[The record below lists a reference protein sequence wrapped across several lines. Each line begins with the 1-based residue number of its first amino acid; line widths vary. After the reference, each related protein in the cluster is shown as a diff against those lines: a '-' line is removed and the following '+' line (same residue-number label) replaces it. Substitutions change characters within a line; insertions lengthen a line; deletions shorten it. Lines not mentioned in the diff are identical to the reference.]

1 MSLSS
6 ADIAHLEAV
15 LAQGKKPKVVFTDAA
30 GQVAGRTG
38 KVVAL
43 DPGGVDDFVTVAFGS
58 DELPFAAVELRLPAP
73 GEGTRRAPRQR
84 TSAAAAAPAAP
95 SGPGLLPDEPAPK
108 PAPKTAAPAASER
121 KPVTATEA
129 TPPVAE
135 AAPAPKKK
143 AARPRAATAK
153 QPELQI
159 TLSYE
164 DGEWS
169 VAAARGA
176 RTVVKGAKV
185 AHSAA
190 LAMCQSSGSDEVA
203 EVVAEVVEKIRSEAA
218 EEASRLRRQLDEAEA
233 RLAELK

>member
-43 DPGGVDDFVTVAFGS
+43 DPGGVDDFVHVAFGS
-58 DELPFAAVELRLPAP
+58 DELSFSAAELRLPAP
-73 GEGTRRAPRQR
+73 GEGARRAPRQR
-84 TSAAAAAPAAP
+84 SNEPVAP

-108 PAPKTAAPAASER
+108 NQPAVSER
-121 KPVTATEA
+121 KTVTAPEA
-129 TPPVAE
+129 PQAAAE
-135 AAPAPKKK
+135 PAAAPKKK
-143 AARPRAATAK
+143 AARPRAAAAK
-153 QPELQI
+153 HPELSI
-159 TLSYE
+159 TLTYE

-169 VAAARGA
+169 VAATRGA
-176 RTVVKGAKV
+176 RAVVKGAKV
-185 AHSAA
+185 AHSNA
-190 LAMCQSSGSDEVA
+190 LAMCQASGSDEVA
-203 EVVAEVVEKIRSEAA
+203 EVVDEVVEKIRSEAA
-218 EEASRLRRQLDEAEA
+218 EEASRLRRQLEEAEA

>member
-6 ADIAHLEAV
+6 ADVAHLEAV

-43 DPGGVDDFVTVAFGS
+43 DPRGVDDFVTVAFGS
-58 DELPFAAVELRLPAP
+58 DELPFSAAELRLPAP

-84 TSAAAAAPAAP
+84 SNAPA
-95 SGPGLLPDEPAPK
+95 GPGLLPEDPEPK
-108 PAPKTAAPAASER
+108 PAPKTAPAASER
-121 KPVTATEA
+121 KPVTAPEA
-129 TPPVAE
+129 TPPAAE
-135 AAPAPKKK
+135 PAPAPKKK
-143 AARPRAATAK
+143 AARPRAAAK
-153 QPELQI
+153 HPELQV

-164 DGEWS
+164 DGEWT

-190 LAMCQSSGSDEVA
+190 LAMCQASGSDEVA
-203 EVVAEVVEKIRSEAA
+203 EVVSEVVEKIRSEAA
-218 EEASRLRRQLDEAEA
+218 EEASRLRRQLEEAEA

>member
-43 DPGGVDDFVTVAFGS
+43 DPGGVDDFVHVAFGS
-58 DELPFAAVELRLPAP
+58 DELSFSAAELRLPAP
-73 GEGTRRAPRQR
+73 GEGARRAPRQR
-84 TSAAAAAPAAP
+84 SNEPVAP

-108 PAPKTAAPAASER
+108 TQPAVSER
-121 KPVTATEA
+121 KTVTAPEA
-129 TPPVAE
+129 PQPVAAE
-135 AAPAPKKK
+135 PAAAPKKK
-143 AARPRAATAK
+143 AARPRAAAAK
-153 QPELQI
+153 HPELSI
-159 TLSYE
+159 TLTYE

-169 VAAARGA
+169 VAATRGA

-185 AHSAA
+185 AHSNA
-190 LAMCQSSGSDEVA
+190 LAMCQASGSDEVA
-203 EVVAEVVEKIRSEAA
+203 EVVDEVVEKIRSEAA
-218 EEASRLRRQLDEAEA
+218 EEASRLRRQLEEAEA

>member
-43 DPGGVDDFVTVAFGS
+43 DPAGVDDFVQVAFGS
-58 DELPFAAVELRLPAP
+58 DELSFSAVELRLPAP
-73 GEGTRRAPRQR
+73 GEGARRTAPRQR
-84 TSAAAAAPAAP
+84 AAAPT
-95 SGPGLLPDEPAPK
+95 GPGLLPDDAPETKAPEPKLAPKPVVSERKTVTEPAPS
-108 PAPKTAAPAASER
+108 APE
-121 KPVTATEA
+121 PV
-129 TPPVAE
+129 V
-135 AAPAPKKK
+135 KKK
-143 AARPRAATAK
+143 AARPRAQAAK
-153 QPELQI
+153 HPELTV
-159 TLSYE
+159 TLTYE

-169 VAAARGA
+169 VAATRGA

-185 AHSAA
+185 AHTNA
-190 LAMCQSSGSDEVA
+190 LTMCQASGSDEVN
-203 EVVAEVVEKIRSEAA
+203 EVVSEVVEKIRSEAA
-218 EEASRLRRQLDEAEA
+218 EEAARLRRQLEEAEA

>member
-43 DPGGVDDFVTVAFGS
+43 DPAGVDDFVQVAFGS
-58 DELPFAAVELRLPAP
+58 DELSFSAAELRLPAP
-73 GEGTRRAPRQR
+73 GEGARRTAAPRQR
-84 TSAAAAAPAAP
+84 SAAP
-95 SGPGLLPDEPAPK
+95 SGPGLLPDDAPAPAPQPK
-108 PAPKTAAPAASER
+108 PEVSER
-121 KPVTATEA
+121 KPVTEPET
-129 TPPVAE
+129 TPAAE
-135 AAPAPKKK
+135 PAPVKKK
-143 AARPRAATAK
+143 TARPRAAAAK
-153 QPELQI
+153 HPELQVI
-159 TLSYE
+159 LTYE

-169 VAAARGA
+169 VAASRGA

-185 AHSAA
+185 AHTNA
-190 LAMCQSSGSDEVA
+190 LAMCQAAGAVEVE
-203 EVVAEVVEKIRSEAA
+203 EVVSEVVEKIRSEAA
-218 EEASRLRRQLDEAEA
+218 EEAARLRRQLEEAEA

>member
-30 GQVAGRTG
+30 GQIAGRNG

-43 DPGGVDDFVTVAFGS
+43 DPAGVDDFVTVAFGS
-58 DELPFAAVELRLPAP
+58 DELPFSAAELRLPAP
-73 GEGTRRAPRQR
+73 GEGARRAPRQR
-84 TSAAAAAPAAP
+84 SAPQAPT
-95 SGPGLLPDEPAPK
+95 GPGLLPDEPEPK
-108 PAPKTAAPAASER
+108 PKPTASER
-121 KPVTATEA
+121 TPVS
-129 TPPVAE
+129 TPE
-135 AAPAPKKK
+135 APAPEAPPAPAKKK
-143 AARPRAATAK
+143 AARPRASAAK
-153 QPELQI
+153 HPELTV
-159 TLSYE
+159 TLTYE
-164 DGEWS
+164 DGEWA

-190 LAMCQSSGSDEVA
+190 LAMCQAAEADEVTA
-203 EVVAEVVEKIRSEAA
+203 VVAEVVEKIRSEAA
-218 EEASRLRRQLDEAEA
+218 EEAARLRRQLDEAEA

>member
-43 DPGGVDDFVTVAFGS
+43 DPGGMDDFVHVAFGS
-58 DELPFAAVELRLPAP
+58 DELSFSAAELRLPAP
-73 GEGTRRAPRQR
+73 GEGARRAPRQR
-84 TSAAAAAPAAP
+84 ASEPAAAVAPSAPA
-95 SGPGLLPDEPAPK
+95 GPGLLPEEPAPK
-108 PAPKTAAPAASER
+108 PKPAVSER
-121 KPVTATEA
+121 KPVTAPEA
-129 TPPVAE
+129 SQPVA
-135 AAPAPKKK
+135 AAEPVAPKKK

-153 QPELQI
+153 HPELSI
-159 TLSYE
+159 TLTYE

-169 VAAARGA
+169 VAATRGA

-185 AHSAA
+185 AHSNA
-190 LAMCQSSGSDEVA
+190 LAMCQAAGSDEVA
-203 EVVAEVVEKIRSEAA
+203 EVVDEVVEKIRSEAA
-218 EEASRLRRQLDEAEA
+218 EEASRLRRQLEEAEA

>member
-58 DELPFAAVELRLPAP
+58 DELPFSAVELRLPAP

-84 TSAAAAAPAAP
+84 TSAPAGPPA
-95 SGPGLLPDEPAPK
+95 GPGLLPDDPAPK
-108 PAPKTAAPAASER
+108 PAPKSAPAASER
-121 KPVTATEA
+121 TPVTATEE
-129 TPPVAE
+129 PQAE

-143 AARPRAATAK
+143 AARPRTVAAK
-153 QPELQI
+153 HPELQI

-185 AHSAA
+185 AHSNA
-190 LAMCQSSGSDEVA
+190 LAMCQAAGSEEVA
-203 EVVAEVVEKIRSEAA
+203 GVVDEVVEKIRSEAA
-218 EEASRLRRQLDEAEA
+218 EEASRLRRQLEEAEA

>member
-43 DPGGVDDFVTVAFGS
+43 DPEGVDDFVHVAFGS
-58 DELPFAAVELRLPAP
+58 DELSFSAVELRLPVP
-73 GEGTRRAPRQR
+73 GESARRAPRQR
-84 TSAAAAAPAAP
+84 SNAAPAAPAAP

-108 PAPKTAAPAASER
+108 PEPAVSER
-121 KPVTATEA
+121 KPVTVPEVAPSVA
-129 TPPVAE
+129 AE

-143 AARPRAATAK
+143 AARPRAGAAK
-153 QPELQI
+153 HPELSI
-159 TLSYE
+159 TLTYE

-169 VAAARGA
+169 VAATRGA

-185 AHSAA
+185 AHPNA
-190 LAMCQSSGSDEVA
+190 LAMCQASGSDEVA
-203 EVVAEVVEKIRSEAA
+203 EIVDEVVEKIRSEAA
-218 EEASRLRRQLDEAEA
+218 EEASRLRRQLEEAEA

>member
-43 DPGGVDDFVTVAFGS
+43 DPAGVDDFVHVAFGS
-58 DELPFAAVELRLPAP
+58 DELSFSATELRLPAP
-73 GEGTRRAPRQR
+73 GEGARRAPRQR
-84 TSAAAAAPAAP
+84 SSAPVAP
-95 SGPGLLPDEPAPK
+95 SGPGLLPDEPEPKPK
-108 PAPKTAAPAASER
+108 PAVSER
-121 KPVTATEA
+121 KPVTAPEA
-129 TPPVAE
+129 SQPAVAADP
-135 AAPAPKKK
+135 AAAPKKK
-143 AARPRAATAK
+143 VARPRAAAAK
-153 QPELQI
+153 HPELSI
-159 TLSYE
+159 TLTYE

-169 VAAARGA
+169 VAATRGA

-185 AHSAA
+185 AHSNA
-190 LAMCQSSGSDEVA
+190 LAMCQAAGSDEVA
-203 EVVAEVVEKIRSEAA
+203 EVVDEVVEKIRSEAA
-218 EEASRLRRQLDEAEA
+218 EEASRLRRQLEEAEA

>member
-15 LAQGKKPKVVFTDAA
+15 LTQGKKPKVVFTDAA

-43 DPGGVDDFVTVAFGS
+43 DPRGVDDFVQVAFGS
-58 DELPFAAVELRLPAP
+58 DELSFSAQELRLPAP
-73 GEGTRRAPRQR
+73 GEGARRAPRQR
-84 TSAAAAAPAAP
+84 ATTAPT
-95 SGPGLLPDEPAPK
+95 GPGLLPEEPEPTPVTAPVERTTVTAPEATAPAAEPAP
-108 PAPKTAAPAASER
+108 A
-121 KPVTATEA
+121 V
-129 TPPVAE
+129 
-135 AAPAPKKK
+135 KKK
-143 AARPRAATAK
+143 AARPRAAAAK
-153 QPELQI
+153 HPELQI

-190 LAMCQSSGSDEVA
+190 LAMCQASGSDEVA

-218 EEASRLRRQLDEAEA
+218 EEASRLRRQLEEAEA

>member
-43 DPGGVDDFVTVAFGS
+43 DPGGVDDFVHVAFGS
-58 DELPFAAVELRLPAP
+58 DELSFSAVELRLPAP
-73 GEGTRRAPRQR
+73 GEGARRAPRQR
-84 TSAAAAAPAAP
+84 SSEPAAPVAP
-95 SGPGLLPDEPAPK
+95 SGPGLLPEEPAPK
-108 PAPKTAAPAASER
+108 PKPAVSER
-121 KPVTATEA
+121 KPVTAPEVSQMA
-129 TPPVAE
+129 AAE
-135 AAPAPKKK
+135 PAAAPKKK
-143 AARPRAATAK
+143 AARPRAAAAK
-153 QPELQI
+153 HPELSI
-159 TLSYE
+159 TLTYE

-169 VAAARGA
+169 VAASRGA

-185 AHSAA
+185 AHSNA
-190 LAMCQSSGSDEVA
+190 LAMCQASGSDEVA
-203 EVVAEVVEKIRSEAA
+203 EVVDEVVEKIRSEAA
-218 EEASRLRRQLDEAEA
+218 EEASRLRRQLEEAEA

>member
-43 DPGGVDDFVTVAFGS
+43 DPGGVDDFVHVAFGS
-58 DELPFAAVELRLPAP
+58 DELSFSAVELRLPAP

-84 TSAAAAAPAAP
+84 SNVPAAPIAP

-108 PAPKTAAPAASER
+108 PKPVVSER
-121 KPVTATEA
+121 KPVTVPEVLQSA
-129 TPPVAE
+129 AE
-135 AAPAPKKK
+135 PAPAPKKK
-143 AARPRAATAK
+143 AARPRAGGPK
-153 QPELQI
+153 HPELAI
-159 TLSYE
+159 TLTYE

-176 RTVVKGAKV
+176 RTVVKGAKI
-185 AHSAA
+185 AHSNA
-190 LAMCQSSGSDEVA
+190 LAMCQASGSEEVA
-203 EVVAEVVEKIRSEAA
+203 EVVDEVVEKIRSEAA

>member
-58 DELPFAAVELRLPAP
+58 DELPFSAVELRLPAP

-84 TSAAAAAPAAP
+84 ANAAPAPVAP
-95 SGPGLLPDEPAPK
+95 SGPGLLPDEPEPRPVPK
-108 PAPKTAAPAASER
+108 PAASER
-121 KPVTATEA
+121 KPVTATEE
-129 TPPVAE
+129 PHVVAE

-143 AARPRAATAK
+143 AARPRTTAAK
-153 QPELQI
+153 HPELQI

-169 VAAARGA
+169 VAASRGA
-176 RTVVKGAKV
+176 RAVVKGAKV
-185 AHSAA
+185 AHSNA
-190 LAMCQSSGSDEVA
+190 LAMCQASGSDEVA
-203 EVVAEVVEKIRSEAA
+203 EVVDEVVEKIRSEAA
-218 EEASRLRRQLDEAEA
+218 EEASRLRRQLEEAEA

>member
-43 DPGGVDDFVTVAFGS
+43 DPRGVDDFVQVAFGS
-58 DELPFAAVELRLPAP
+58 DELSFSAQELRLPAP
-73 GEGTRRAPRQR
+73 GEGARRAPRQR
-84 TSAAAAAPAAP
+84 ATTEPT
-95 SGPGLLPDEPAPK
+95 GPGLLPEEPAPT
-108 PAPKTAAPAASER
+108 PQTASAASER
-121 KPVTATEA
+121 TPVTAPEA
-129 TPPVAE
+129 T
-135 AAPAPKKK
+135 APAAEPAPAVKKK
-143 AARPRAATAK
+143 AARPRAAAAK
-153 QPELQI
+153 HPELQI

-190 LAMCQSSGSDEVA
+190 LAMCQASGSDEVA

-218 EEASRLRRQLDEAEA
+218 EEASRLRRQLEEAEA

>member
-43 DPGGVDDFVTVAFGS
+43 DPGGVDDFVHVAFGS
-58 DELPFAAVELRLPAP
+58 DELSFSAAELRLPAP
-73 GEGTRRAPRQR
+73 GEGARRAPRQR
-84 TSAAAAAPAAP
+84 SNEPVAP

-108 PAPKTAAPAASER
+108 TQPAVSER
-121 KPVTATEA
+121 KTVTAPEA
-129 TPPVAE
+129 PQPAAAE
-135 AAPAPKKK
+135 PAAAPKKK
-143 AARPRAATAK
+143 AARPRAAAAK
-153 QPELQI
+153 HPELSI
-159 TLSYE
+159 TLTYE

-169 VAAARGA
+169 VAATRGA
-176 RTVVKGAKV
+176 RAVVKGAKV
-185 AHSAA
+185 AHSNA
-190 LAMCQSSGSDEVA
+190 LAMCQASGSDEVA
-203 EVVAEVVEKIRSEAA
+203 EVVDEVVEKIRSEAA
-218 EEASRLRRQLDEAEA
+218 EEASRLRRQLEEAEA

>member
-43 DPGGVDDFVTVAFGS
+43 DPRGVDDFVQVAFGS
-58 DELPFAAVELRLPAP
+58 DELSFSAQELRLPAP
-73 GEGTRRAPRQR
+73 GEGARRAPRQR
-84 TSAAAAAPAAP
+84 TTNAPT
-95 SGPGLLPDEPAPK
+95 GPGLLPEEPAPT
-108 PAPKTAAPAASER
+108 PKTAPDERTPVTAPEATAPAAE
-121 KPVTATEA
+121 P
-129 TPPVAE
+129 
-135 AAPAPKKK
+135 APAVKKK
-143 AARPRAATAK
+143 AARPRNAAAK
-153 QPELQI
+153 HPELQI

-190 LAMCQSSGSDEVA
+190 LAMCQASGSDEVA

-218 EEASRLRRQLDEAEA
+218 EEASRLRRQLEEAEA

>member
-43 DPGGVDDFVTVAFGS
+43 DPAGVDDFVQVAFGS
-58 DELPFAAVELRLPAP
+58 DELSFSAAELRLPAP
-73 GEGTRRAPRQR
+73 GESARRTAPRQR
-84 TSAAAAAPAAP
+84 TSAPT
-95 SGPGLLPDEPAPK
+95 GPGLLPEDAPEPK
-108 PAPKTAAPAASER
+108 PALKPVVSER
-121 KPVTATEA
+121 KAVTEPET
-129 TPPVAE
+129 
-135 AAPAPKKK
+135 PAPEPVVKKK
-143 AARPRAATAK
+143 AARPRAQAAK
-153 QPELQI
+153 HPELTV
-159 TLSYE
+159 TLTYE

-169 VAAARGA
+169 VAATRGA

-185 AHSAA
+185 AHTNA
-190 LAMCQSSGSDEVA
+190 LTMCQASGSDEVN
-203 EVVAEVVEKIRSEAA
+203 EVVSEVVEKIRSEAA
-218 EEASRLRRQLDEAEA
+218 EEAARLRRQLEEAEA

>member
-43 DPGGVDDFVTVAFGS
+43 DPAGVDDFVTVAFGS
-58 DELPFAAVELRLPAP
+58 DELPFSAAELRLPAP
-73 GEGTRRAPRQR
+73 GEGARRSAPRQR
-84 TSAAAAAPAAP
+84 SGAP
-95 SGPGLLPDEPAPK
+95 SGPGLLPDDRPEPK
-108 PAPKTAAPAASER
+108 PKPEASER
-121 KPVTATEA
+121 KPVTEPEA
-129 TPPVAE
+129 SVPEP
-135 AAPAPKKK
+135 APAKKK
-143 AARPRAATAK
+143 AAPRRAQAAK
-153 QPELQI
+153 HPELTV
-159 TLSYE
+159 TLAYE

-169 VAAARGA
+169 IGATRGA

-185 AHSAA
+185 AHANA
-190 LAMCQSSGSDEVA
+190 LAMCQAAGSDEVA
-203 EVVAEVVEKIRSEAA
+203 EVVSEVVEKIRSEAA
-218 EEASRLRRQLDEAEA
+218 EEAARLRRQLEEAEA

>member
-43 DPGGVDDFVTVAFGS
+43 DPGGVDDFVHVAFGS
-58 DELPFAAVELRLPAP
+58 DELSFSAAELRLPAP
-73 GEGTRRAPRQR
+73 GEGARRAPRQR
-84 TSAAAAAPAAP
+84 SSEPAAPA
-95 SGPGLLPDEPAPK
+95 GPGLLPDEPAPK
-108 PAPKTAAPAASER
+108 PKPVVSER
-121 KPVTATEA
+121 KPVTAPEA
-129 TPPVAE
+129 PQP
-135 AAPAPKKK
+135 AAAPKKK
-143 AARPRAATAK
+143 VARPRAATAK
-153 QPELQI
+153 HPELSI
-159 TLSYE
+159 TLTYE

-169 VAAARGA
+169 VAASRGA

-185 AHSAA
+185 AHPNA
-190 LAMCQSSGSDEVA
+190 LAMCQASGSDEVA
-203 EVVAEVVEKIRSEAA
+203 EVVDEVVEKIRSEAA
-218 EEASRLRRQLDEAEA
+218 EEASRLRRQLEEAEA

>member
-43 DPGGVDDFVTVAFGS
+43 DPGGVDDFVHVAFGS
-58 DELPFAAVELRLPAP
+58 DELSFSAAELRLPAP
-73 GEGTRRAPRQR
+73 GEGARRAPRQR
-84 TSAAAAAPAAP
+84 AGEAAEPVAP

-108 PAPKTAAPAASER
+108 PKPVVSER
-121 KPVTATEA
+121 KPVTAPEA
-129 TPPVAE
+129 TQSAAEPVAV
-135 AAPAPKKK
+135 PKKK
-143 AARPRAATAK
+143 VARPRAAAPK
-153 QPELQI
+153 HPELSI
-159 TLSYE
+159 TLTYE

-169 VAAARGA
+169 VAASRGA
-176 RTVVKGAKV
+176 RAVVKGAKV

-190 LAMCQSSGSDEVA
+190 LAMCQASGSDEVA
-203 EVVAEVVEKIRSEAA
+203 EVVDEVVEKIRSEAA
-218 EEASRLRRQLDEAEA
+218 EEASRLRRQLEEAEA

>member
-43 DPGGVDDFVTVAFGS
+43 DPAGVDDFVQVAFGS
-58 DELPFAAVELRLPAP
+58 DELSFSAAELRLPAP
-73 GEGTRRAPRQR
+73 GEGARRTAPRQR
-84 TSAAAAAPAAP
+84 AQAQAPVSAPAPA
-95 SGPGLLPDEPAPK
+95 GPGLLPDDEPAPK
-108 PAPKTAAPAASER
+108 PKPVVSER
-121 KPVTATEA
+121 KPVTEPETTA
-129 TPPVAE
+129 PAE
-135 AAPAPKKK
+135 AAPVKKK
-143 AARPRAATAK
+143 IARPRTAAAK
-153 QPELQI
+153 HPELQVVL
-159 TLSYE
+159 TYE

-169 VAAARGA
+169 VAASRGA

-185 AHSAA
+185 AHTNA
-190 LAMCQSSGSDEVA
+190 LAMCQAAGSDEVE
-203 EVVAEVVEKIRSEAA
+203 EVVSEVVEKIRSEAA
-218 EEASRLRRQLDEAEA
+218 EEAARLRRQLEEAEA